1 MNHLYQSLLVLILC
15 LVSLS
20 VSSQNKV
27 EWLSWDDAISQHKQ
41 NPKKLYIDIY
51 TEWCGWCKKMDKS
64 TFTDPGI
71 VELLNTEYYPI
82 KFDAEQSQTIQFNGH
97 EFIYRPNGK
106 RGVHEL
112 AISLTNSQ
120 LTYPSFVMLDET
132 FARILISPGYKD
144 ADGVMK
150 ELLFGVDEAY
160 KHSSFE
166 DYKPLSRNKV
176 D

>member
-1 MNHLYQSLLVLILC
+1 M
-15 LVSLS
+15 
-20 VSSQNKV
+20 
-27 EWLSWDDAISQHKQ
+27 Q

-64 TFTDPGI
+64 TFTDPDI
-71 VELLNTEYYPI
+71 VELLNSEYYPI

-144 ADGVMK
+144 AEGVLK
-150 ELLFGVDEAY
+150 ELRFGIDEAY
-160 KHSSFE
+160 KYSSFE
-166 DYKPLSRNKV
+166 DYKPSDSTKV